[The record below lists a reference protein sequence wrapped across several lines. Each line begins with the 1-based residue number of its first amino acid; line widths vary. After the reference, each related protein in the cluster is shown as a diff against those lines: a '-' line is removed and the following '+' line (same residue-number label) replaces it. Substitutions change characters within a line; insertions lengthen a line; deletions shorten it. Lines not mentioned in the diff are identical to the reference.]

1 MPQHTHDHLEGT
13 FKVLVN
19 GKPQTMWKTTV
30 AGRYVPAMCRAWAAT
45 LRTHAPREAFTPV
58 SRQPMEQRWQ
68 TYIMQVA
75 GMATDVSFF
84 PCPICPAEFT
94 SGWEDAISVWSHEKI
109 GVSKPAKKQ
118 KTAQNNATAVASG
131 TGIDGSVVGRPLAA
145 NVDGN
150 IIDGTIV
157 GRPLA
162 ANGAHDTP
170 PLVERLSEEDAMVA
184 GQEMDRRI
192 ALALAKQSASADD
205 RPFKDESIKLPV
217 SEREGKTSAR
227 VLKRPASKG
236 PA

>member
-75 GMATDVSFF
+75 GMATDVPFI

-118 KTAQNNATAVASG
+118 KTAPHNATVVASG
-131 TGIDGSVVGRPLAA
+131 IGIHGSVVGRPLAA

-150 IIDGTIV
+150 SIDGTIV
-157 GRPLA
+157 GLLAGRWRPMA
-162 ANGAHDTP
+162 QMTRHRKSNACQKKTQWWPARRWIGAL
-170 PLVERLSEEDAMVA
+170 PLH
-184 GQEMDRRI
+184 GQSNQFLQMIGLCRTR
-192 ALALAKQSASADD
+192 ASSC
-205 RPFKDESIKLPV
+205 R
-217 SEREGKTSAR
+217 
-227 VLKRPASKG
+227 
-236 PA
+236 